1 MTRFLSLFILT
12 ALLSACGTL
21 PQSGNTTLDA
31 GQHWR
36 LEGKLG
42 ITTPK
47 ESVSGFVSWKQS
59 NQQYLINVSGP
70 LGSGAIE
77 IEGTPEMITLRQ
89 GNREISS
96 ESPEAL
102 IYDQLGWFFPVRHL
116 QYWVQGQASPYAPVD
131 KQTSTGHRLEHLWQ
145 DNWEV
150 EYFRWDEYHQLPS
163 KIRISQ
169 GDWRFMLVI
178 KQWNQG

>member
-1 MTRFLSLFILT
+1 MSRILCLLCL
-12 ALLSACGTL
+12 ALLSACSNL
-21 PQSGNTTLDA
+21 PPAAQDTGKP
-31 GQHWR
+31 QHWR

-47 ESVSGFVSWKQS
+47 ESVSGFVAWSQ
-59 NQQYLINVSGP
+59 NADQYTINVSGP
-70 LGSGAIE
+70 LGTGALE
-77 IEGTPEMITLRQ
+77 IQGNPYGITLRQ

-96 ESPEAL
+96 ETPEAL
-102 IYDQLGWFFPVRHL
+102 IYEQLGWFFPVRHL
-116 QYWVQGQASPYAPVD
+116 QYWVQGQASPLAGID
-131 KQTSTGHRLEHLWQ
+131 KQELQGKRLQHLWQ

-150 EYFRWDEYHQLPS
+150 EYFRWDEYHNLPD

>member
-1 MTRFLSLFILT
+1 MTRFICTLCIAIFLN
-12 ALLSACGTL
+12 ACSNLQPVSNTDAN
-21 PQSGNTTLDA
+21 PQR
-31 GQHWR
+31 WR

-47 ESVSGFVSWKQS
+47 ESVSGFVSWRQ
-59 NQQYLINVSGP
+59 NADQYTINVSGP

-77 IEGTPEMITLRQ
+77 IQGSPNRVTLRQ
-89 GNREISS
+89 GDKEISS
-96 ESPEAL
+96 ETPEAL
-102 IYDQLGWFFPVRHL
+102 IYEQLGWFFPVRHL
-116 QYWVQGQASPYAPVD
+116 QYWVQGQASPFASVD
-131 KQTSTGHRLEHLWQ
+131 KTEQSGKRLQHLWQ

-150 EYFRWDEYHQLPS
+150 EYFRWDEYHNLPD